1 MNNGRRART
10 LRHLLAI
17 ASWFLVHPPAYSQ
30 ESGNGSSLERVIVTG
45 ERVRESEP
53 TAEAEKLID
62 LPGGMGDPMQTIF
75 SLPGIVPTQEIGGA
89 PAVRGSGPDD
99 NAFLIDFLPASYVF
113 HDFGFSIF
121 SDNII
126 RDFGVKSAGFGSR
139 YGKATGAIF
148 DVRLR
153 EPRQQDWRYTLDSS
167 FLRVGAFAEG
177 SITDSQAMY
186 VSVRESLL
194 HLLLKLRADAIE
206 DEEDISFD
214 EYPRARDFQ
223 LKYSWTPDAR
233 NRVSVLALG
242 AQDEIGID
250 FGGESDIALIDPG
263 LLGEARLKTSFVS
276 EGVNWLYDDGVNRLQ
291 TALGHL
297 SEKRRISS
305 GNGAEFSETDG
316 TIFTLKSHYDRKLG
330 DSHTAGIGAEYQRAT
345 YDYDL
350 LFRYRSCTNFTPDCR
365 IVRGPLIAVTDD
377 ISIRTVEGFIEDRW
391 QLTDAFSLTLGAH
404 TTRNDYL
411 DESYVEPRAAAD
423 WQLSDKFAVRASWG
437 EYHQLPRIGQIIP
450 TLGNP
455 DLVSPSATHSVLGV
469 THTLDPIWSWD
480 LDLYYKDLDDVVVDV
495 TTGEQYVNG
504 ATGDAYGVEL
514 MINKNRNESAPM
526 RGWNRWYG
534 WFALSWS
541 KAKRFNELTGAT
553 SRFEYDTPVIAN
565 LVANYRFAR
574 SWDAG
579 LRWQFRSGQPYTPI
593 VANREN
599 PDFPGFY
606 IPVYGDL
613 NSERA
618 SPYHRLDVRV
628 EYQLRLRRFQGSI
641 YVDIINLY
649 ARSNGGAVQYKPVA
663 GSSEYELEEEETL
676 PLLPSV
682 GIKVTF

>member
-1 MNNGRRART
+1 MLSVQAPVAGQDTRGAT
-10 LRHLLAI
+10 
-17 ASWFLVHPPAYSQ
+17 
-30 ESGNGSSLERVIVTG
+30 SLERVIVTG

-53 TAEAEKLID
+53 TPETEKLID
-62 LPGGMGDPMQTIF
+62 LPGGMGDPLQTIY

-121 SDNII
+121 NDNII

-153 EPRQQDWRYTLDSS
+153 EPRQQDWSYTLDSS
-167 FLRVGAFAEG
+167 FLRLSGFAEG
-177 SITDSQAMY
+177 RITESQSMY

-206 DEEDISFD
+206 DEEDISFED
-214 EYPRARDFQ
+214 YPRARDFQ
-223 LKYSWTPDAR
+223 IKYSWTPDAR
-233 NRVSVLALG
+233 NRISVLALG
-242 AQDEIGID
+242 AQDEVGIA
-250 FGGESDIALIDPG
+250 FGGDSDIALIDPG
-263 LLGEARLKTSFVS
+263 LLGEARLRTRFTS
-276 EGVNWLYDDGVNRLQ
+276 EGVNWIYDDSVNRLQ

-297 SEKRRISS
+297 SETRRVSS
-305 GNGAEFSETDG
+305 GDGAEYSETDA
-316 TIFTLKSHYDRKLG
+316 TILTAKSHYDRRIG
-330 DSHTAGIGAEYQRAT
+330 SRHTLGIGAEYQHST

-365 IVRGPLIAVTDD
+365 VVRGPLIDMTDD
-377 ISIRTVEGFIEDRW
+377 ISIRTTEGFLEDRW
-391 QLTDAFSLTLGAH
+391 QLTDAFAVTLGAH
-404 TTRNDYL
+404 ATRNDYL
-411 DESYVEPRAAAD
+411 DESYIEPRASMD
-423 WQLSDKFAVRASWG
+423 WKLNERLELRASWG

-455 DLVSPSATHSVLGV
+455 TLVSPAATHSVLGV
-469 THTLDPIWSWD
+469 THTLDPIWSWSAD
-480 LDLYYKDLDDVVVDV
+480 VYYKELDDIVVDV
-495 TTGEQYVNG
+495 TTGEQYVNR
-504 ATGDAYGVEL
+504 ATGEAYGAEL
-514 MINKNRNESAPM
+514 MINKNRIENAPL

-541 KAKRFNELTGAT
+541 KAERFNELTGLT
-553 SRFEYDTPVIAN
+553 SKFEYDTPVVAN
-565 LVANYRFAR
+565 FVANYRFAR

-593 VANREN
+593 IANREN
-599 PDFPGFY
+599 PNFPGFY

-628 EYQLRLRRFQGSI
+628 EYRLNLRRFQGSI
-641 YVDIINLY
+641 YADIINLY
-649 ARSNGGAVQYKPVA
+649 ARRNGGAVEYKPVA
-663 GSSEYELEEEETL
+663 GTSDYELEEQETL